1 MSRKNIT
8 AESKKIVL
16 REKKKSP
23 YLGVRALSKLLKTKY
38 QMNLSKST
46 IHKIFKSKGLKDKSG
61 RKEALSLYQSKSRIK
76 NCGLILLQAIDS
88 QIGLLEYLT
97 FELKAYFPKL
107 DYHFLKKFLVLS
119 VFSSLNNKTL
129 SESLKEEGFLR
140 LAGLKDIPLSKINY
154 FESILSQQ
162 KLVVNL
168 KKVKENTKLASTV
181 KFYFKNG
188 YEGYLDAKMSTF
200 WDKPCNL
207 EYFYI
212 PLKAAIKK
220 IEQAL
225 EEEVFIIGYTK
236 SFGYLSAL
244 VFDYLKG
251 IESGIKKIQFLN
263 GEGQVLAERS
273 LNQAQCKFAIGYYPK
288 IIPQGVLI
296 LNQHRYFRRL
306 HWEEIGEFYTQI
318 TIAKFLQHKD
328 KKGVILNNVLIRK
341 NPVSSP
347 NWGIFTNFNI
357 GAKFKSLPFLV
368 KKYLYLWPYLDKGF
382 SEDMS
387 ILERAFILS
396 SKKKEY
402 LSKILPQKLAF
413 KSSKDFILV
422 GEILS
427 VIFKELIGGWEP
439 KEKNGYLAW
448 GKDYAKIYLKKVPLE
463 VKKNFNKTALY
474 INNKR
479 VFIL

>member
-8 AESKKIVL
+8 AESKKIIL
-16 REKKKSP
+16 REKKKFP
-23 YLGVRALSKLLKTKY
+23 YLGVRALSSLLKIKY
-38 QMNLSKST
+38 QIDLSKST
-46 IHKIFKSKGLKDKSG
+46 IHKIFKSKGLRDKFG
-61 RKEALSLYQSKSRIK
+61 RKESLSLYQNKNKIS
-76 NCGLILLQAIDS
+76 NCGLILLQALDS
-88 QIGLLEYLT
+88 QIGLLEHLIS
-97 FELKAYFPKL
+97 ELKTYFPKL
-107 DYHFLKKFLVLS
+107 DYDFLKKFLVLA
-119 VFSSLNNKTL
+119 VFSSLNNKAL
-129 SESLKEEGFLR
+129 SESLKEKGFLR
-140 LAGLKDIPLSKINY
+140 LVGLKNIPLNKINY
-154 FESILSQQ
+154 FENILSQQ
-162 KLVVNL
+162 KIVINL
-168 KKVKENTKLASTV
+168 NKVKENVQLASTI

-220 IEQAL
+220 VEQAL
-225 EEEVFIIGYTK
+225 ADKILIIGYTK
-236 SFGYLSAL
+236 SFGYLSPL
-244 VFDYLKG
+244 VFDYLRG
-251 IESGIKKIQFLN
+251 VESGIKKIQFLN
-263 GEGQVLAERS
+263 GEGRILAEQP
-273 LNQAQCKFAIGYYPK
+273 LNQAQPKFAVGYYPK

-318 TIAKFLQHKD
+318 TIAKLLQQKD

-341 NPVSSP
+341 NPVLSP
-347 NWGIFTNFNI
+347 TWGIFTNFNI

-382 SEDMS
+382 SEEMS
-387 ILERAFILS
+387 ILEKAFTLK

-402 LSKILPQKLAF
+402 LSRILPQKLTF
-413 KSSKDFILV
+413 KNPKDFILV

-439 KEKNGYLAW
+439 KEKSGNFVI
-448 GKDYAKIYLKKVPLE
+448 GKEYVKVFLKIPLE
-463 VKKNFNKTALY
+463 VKKNFNKNSLY